1 MASPPASEPE
11 PAPERRQSATI
22 APSMS
27 PRPFALLLALA
38 TLAVP
43 PAPRAAPPDPK
54 AAEELDAL
62 LDGLKLQGIG
72 FEQRQLLARWASG
85 DYCSCGC
92 PHSVGSC
99 LLKHPACKHSR
110 RMVRLAAGVL
120 AAEPKATP
128 AFVQGFVTQYYASFE
143 KRVKLDV
150 KAWGP
155 PLGDEK
161 APATLVVFSDFTC
174 PHCKAS
180 RPVLE
185 AFVAAH
191 PGRVKLYFKPYPI
204 LRHPGALE
212 AAMAAE
218 WARAQGAFWKLHD
231 ALFESDAHDLD
242 AIDELAGAA
251 GLDAAELRDALL
263 ARTMEARVRAS
274 QTEANGVGVRSTPT
288 LFLDGRRL
296 ELPALTAA
304 WLAFT
309 LEDEEEWIANQGK
322 WARD

>member
-1 MASPPASEPE
+1 
-11 PAPERRQSATI
+11 
-22 APSMS
+22 MS

-38 TLAVP
+38 SAILAAP
-43 PAPRAAPPDPK
+43 SSPRAAPPDPK

-62 LDGLKLQGIG
+62 LDGLKLPGIG
-72 FEQRQLLARWASG
+72 FDQRQLLLGWASG
-85 DYCSCGC
+85 DYCYCGC
-92 PHSVGSC
+92 PHAVGSC
-99 LLKHPACKHSR
+99 LLKHAACKHAA

-120 AAEPKATP
+120 TAEPKATP
-128 AFVQGFVTQYYASFE
+128 RLLQGFVTQYYASFE
-143 KRVKLDV
+143 KRAKLDV
-150 KAWGP
+150 AAWGP

-161 APATLVVFSDFTC
+161 APVSLVVFSDFTC
-174 PHCKAS
+174 PYCKAS

-218 WARAQGAFWKLHD
+218 WAREQGAFWKVHD

-242 AIDELAGAA
+242 AIDALAQAA
-251 GLDAAELRDALL
+251 GLDAPELRDALL
-263 ARTMEARVRAS
+263 SRKMEARVRAS
-274 QTEANGVGVRSTPT
+274 QTEANGVGVHSTPA
-288 LFLDGRRL
+288 LFLNGRRL
-296 ELPALTAA
+296 ELPELTAA

-309 LEDEEEWIANQGK
+309 LEDEEEWIANGGK

>member
-1 MASPPASEPE
+1 M
-11 PAPERRQSATI
+11 
-22 APSMS
+22 PS
-27 PRPFALLLALA
+27 RPFALLLTLALA
-38 TLAVP
+38 VVP
-43 PAPRAAPPDPK
+43 SPHRAAPPDPK

-62 LDGLKLQGIG
+62 LDGLKLPAIG
-72 FEQRQLLARWASG
+72 PAQRQLLARWASG
-85 DYCSCGC
+85 DYCACGC
-92 PHSVGSC
+92 PHSVGTC
-99 LLKHPACKHSR
+99 LLKHAPCKHST

-120 AAEPKATP
+120 AAEPKATQQ
-128 AFVQGFVTQYYASFE
+128 FVQGYLTQYYASFE
-143 KRVKLDV
+143 RRAQLDV
-150 KAWGP
+150 KGWGP
-155 PLGDEK
+155 PLGAED
-161 APATLVVFSDFTC
+161 APVTLVVFSDFTC
-174 PHCKAS
+174 PYCKAS

-242 AIDELAGAA
+242 AIEELAEAA
-251 GLDAAELRDALL
+251 GLDAPELRDALL

-274 QTEANGVGVRSTPT
+274 QTEANGVGVRSTPA
-288 LFLDGRRL
+288 LFLNGRRL
-296 ELPALTAA
+296 ELPELSAA

-309 LEDEEEWIANQGK
+309 LEDEEEWIANRGR

>member
-1 MASPPASEPE
+1 
-11 PAPERRQSATI
+11 
-22 APSMS
+22 MS
-27 PRPFALLLALA
+27 PRPFALVLTL
-38 TLAVP
+38 TLAVLPSPQRAAP
-43 PAPRAAPPDPK
+43 PAPR

-62 LDGLKLQGIG
+62 LDGLKLPGIG
-72 FEQRQLLARWASG
+72 PEQRQLLARWASG
-85 DYCSCGC
+85 DYCYCGC

-99 LLKHPACKHSR
+99 LLKHSACRHAT
-110 RMVRLAAGVL
+110 RMIRLAAGVL

-128 AFVQGFVTQYYASFE
+128 AFVQGFVTQYYLSFE
-143 KRVKLDV
+143 KRAQLDV

-174 PHCKAS
+174 PYCKAS

-218 WARAQGAFWKLHD
+218 WAREQGAFWKLHD

-242 AIDELAGAA
+242 AIDERAQAA

-263 ARTMEARVRAS
+263 ARTMEARVRAA
-274 QTEANGVGVRSTPT
+274 QTEANGVGVRSTPA
-288 LFLDGRRL
+288 LFLNGRRL

-304 WLAFT
+304 WLAFA
-309 LEDEEEWIANQGK
+309 LEDEEEWIANAGT